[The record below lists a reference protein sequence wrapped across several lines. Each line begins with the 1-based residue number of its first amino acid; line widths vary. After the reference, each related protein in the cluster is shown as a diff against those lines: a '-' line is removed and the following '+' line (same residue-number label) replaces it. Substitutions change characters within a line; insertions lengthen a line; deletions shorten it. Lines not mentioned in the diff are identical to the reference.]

1 MMKELGLSFVRIG
14 EFAWS
19 RLEPSEGAYRFDWLN
34 RAIETLDRAGLKVVL
49 GTPTATPPK
58 WLVDKM
64 PEMAA
69 LDANGR
75 PRKFGSRRHYCFSH
89 EGYAQ
94 ECARIVEHLARA
106 FGGHPAVAA
115 WQTDNEY
122 GCHDTALSYSPA
134 ALQAFRR
141 WCEARYRSI
150 ETLNEA
156 WGNVFW
162 SMDYRSF
169 DEIELPNLTVTEAN
183 PSHLMDFQ
191 RFSSDQV
198 VAFNRRQAQIIRRH
212 APDATILHNFMGA
225 FVDFDHYALSDDLD
239 VAAWDSYPLGFLER
253 SSHDD
258 DFKLRYMRVG
268 DPDFQ
273 AFHHDLYRACGRGRW
288 QVMEQQPG
296 PVNWAPWNPAP
307 AKGAVRLWTFEAF
320 AAGAEAVSYFRW
332 RQAPFAQ
339 EQMHEALLLPNAAPN
354 DAYDDVAR
362 ISKELAMLDA
372 RVETARAEVAL
383 VFDYESA
390 WAWRIEPQGQDF
402 AYFDLVMCFYR
413 ALRRAGLSVDVI
425 PATAAAIADRML
437 IIAPALFV
445 PSHDFA
451 EALAK
456 SGAMILLGP
465 RAGSKTAD
473 FQIPA
478 DLPPGVLRRIIDIRV
493 RRVESLR
500 PGARITLSGQ
510 GAFVRWREFLT
521 LGESV
526 APEFTSEDG
535 ETALARS
542 ENVFYLAGWPDEEL
556 LTNALRYVADV
567 AGISTLDLAEDIRVR
582 DNGAMRYIFNYGAAT
597 TDISALVGE
606 ATLLIGERLLEPC
619 GVAVFRRRDCFPP
632 EAQNTSQEATT
643 K

>member
-1 MMKELGLSFVRIG
+1 MMKGIGLSFVRIG

-19 RLEPSEGAYRFDWLN
+19 RLEPSEGAYRFEWLSL
-34 RAIETLDRAGLKVVL
+34 AIEALDRAGLKVVL

-69 LDANGR
+69 LDADGR
-75 PRKFGSRRHYCFSH
+75 PRRFGSRRHYCFSH

-94 ECARIVEHLARA
+94 ECERIVELLARA

-122 GCHDTALSYSPA
+122 GCHDTVLSYSPA

-141 WCEARYRSI
+141 WCEAKYRSI

-258 DFKLRYMRVG
+258 AFKLRYMRVG

-273 AFHHDLYRACGRGRW
+273 AFHHDHYRACGRGRW

-320 AAGAEAVSYFRW
+320 AAGAETVSYFRW

-354 DAYDDVAR
+354 DAYHDVAR
-362 ISKELAMLDA
+362 ISEELAMLDA

-390 WAWRIEPQGQDF
+390 WAWRIEPQGRDF
-402 AYFDLVMCFYR
+402 SYFDLVMGFYR
-413 ALRRAGLSVDVI
+413 ALRRAGLSVDVV
-425 PATAAAIADRML
+425 PPTAAAIADRTL
-437 IIAPALFV
+437 ILVPALFA

-451 EALAK
+451 EALAQ
-456 SGAMILLGP
+456 SGATILL
-465 RAGSKTAD
+465 
-473 FQIPA
+473 PA

-500 PGARITLSGQ
+500 PGARITLSGH
-510 GAFVRWREFLT
+510 GAFLRWREFLA

-556 LTNALRYVADV
+556 LNNMLRHVAHV
-567 AGISTLDLAEDIRVR
+567 AGISTLDLTEDIRVR
-582 DNGAMRYIFNYGAAT
+582 DNGAMRYIFNYGAAS

-606 ATLLIGERLLEPC
+606 ETLLIGERLLEPC
-619 GVAVFRRRDCFPP
+619 GVAVFRRRDCFQRA
-632 EAQNTSQEATT
+632 AQNTSQDATT